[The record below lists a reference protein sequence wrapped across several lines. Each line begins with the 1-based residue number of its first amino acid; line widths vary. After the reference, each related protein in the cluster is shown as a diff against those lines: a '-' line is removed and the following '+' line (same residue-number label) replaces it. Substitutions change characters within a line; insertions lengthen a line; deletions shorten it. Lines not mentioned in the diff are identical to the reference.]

1 MKKLKKLSI
10 NYFEL
15 FSNKD
20 IENLKLMFDNN
31 IKLRDWE
38 IDAQGINEVIKANLN
53 IFNSVNTIKVKP
65 ILIVEEDNFIFAE
78 IDILVNDKDSLRV
91 VDIIEFNANS
101 KIVSIKAFKG

>member
-1 MKKLKKLSI
+1 MKKLKELSI